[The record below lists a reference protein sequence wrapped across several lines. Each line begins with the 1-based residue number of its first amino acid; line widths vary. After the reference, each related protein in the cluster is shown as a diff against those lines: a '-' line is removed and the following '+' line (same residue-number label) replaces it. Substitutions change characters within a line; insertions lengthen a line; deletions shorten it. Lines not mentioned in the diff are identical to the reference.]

1 MCVELLFRYRTI
13 KIYISLFWI
22 NFCRYIYL
30 SPFFCVQLRSDS
42 FQKQIRINRQSL
54 SVGSCNLAKE
64 IGLPLTGWHTFR
76 RSSADNRR
84 W

>member
-1 MCVELLFRYRTI
+1 VCRASFSLSDDKDIHFFVQDKLL
-13 KIYISLFWI
+13 SV
-22 NFCRYIYL
+22 YL
-30 SPFFCVQLRSDS
+30 PFPFFCVQLRSDS
-42 FQKQIRINRQSL
+42 FQKQIRINRQPL
-54 SVGSCNLAKE
+54 SVGSYNLAKE